1 MNDENKLKLDVRKLS
16 SEMLRDLE
24 KVVNLDGVN
33 EILEEIEKED
43 QRRIG
48 ENH

>member
-1 MNDENKLKLDVRKLS
+1 MNDENKLKLDVRKLN